1 MYLIKEEGKTNMKNL
16 NCKKCDN
23 TVRVEKEV
31 SKVTCSKCCA
41 TLGMKK

>member
-1 MYLIKEEGKTNMKNL
+1 MFLTKGENSMKTI
-16 NCKKCDN
+16 NCKKCDD
-23 TVRVEKEV
+23 TERVEKEV